1 MTILLIIF
9 WFNVLSAFIS
19 AATARLFWC
28 VVNVVLAV
36 LMAFLAIAYEGRLIN
51 RIQKLERE
59 ISAQINANEVM
70 RSKSL
75 HKATQIT
82 LR

>member
-9 WFNVLSAFIS
+9 GFNVVSAFIS
-19 AATARLFWC
+19 DATDRLFWC

-59 ISAQINANEVM
+59 IDDLKRRMTYGS
-70 RSKSL
+70 
-75 HKATQIT
+75 
-82 LR
+82 

>member
-19 AATARLFWC
+19 AATDRLFWC

-36 LMAFLAIAYEGRLIN
+36 LMAYEGRLIK
-51 RIQKLERE
+51 RIEKLEQE
-59 ISAQINANEVM
+59 IEELK
-70 RSKSL
+70 R
-75 HKATQIT
+75 
-82 LR
+82 RF

>member
-9 WFNVLSAFIS
+9 GFNVVSAFIS
-19 AATARLFWC
+19 AATDRLFWC

-59 ISAQINANEVM
+59 IDDLKRRMTYGS
-70 RSKSL
+70 
-75 HKATQIT
+75 
-82 LR
+82 